1 MLVCVIFYVGGVI
14 KVNIKYNIYL
24 WILKIKK
31 YLKILS
37 KCICSFGINEGFES
51 IIRIFY
57 IL

>member
-31 YLKILS
+31 YIKILS
-37 KCICSFGINEGFES
+37 KCSFGINEGFES